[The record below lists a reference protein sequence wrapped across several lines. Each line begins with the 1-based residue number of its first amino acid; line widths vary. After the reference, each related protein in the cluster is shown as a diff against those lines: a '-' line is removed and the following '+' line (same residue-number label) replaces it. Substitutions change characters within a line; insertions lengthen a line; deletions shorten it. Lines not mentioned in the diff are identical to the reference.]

1 MADLKFPEDLKYAKS
16 DEWVRIDGDVATI
29 GISDYAQDAL
39 NDIVFVDYIV
49 GKGDTVSAG
58 AEIANVESVKAAS
71 EIYSFVSGTVTET
84 NAALVD
90 SPETINADPY
100 GEAWLV
106 KIKVDG
112 TPDLSAL
119 MDAAAYAKYC
129 EDR

>member
-16 DEWVRIDGDVATI
+16 DEWVRIDGDIATI

-39 NDIVFVDYIV
+39 NDIVYVDYKV
-49 GKGDTVSAG
+49 NKGDAVSAG
-58 AEIANVESVKAAS
+58 DEIADVESVKAAS
-71 EIYSFVSGTVTET
+71 EIYTFVSGTITET

-90 SPETINADPY
+90 SPETLNADPY

-106 KIKVDG
+106 KIKLDG
-112 TPDLSAL
+112 TPDLSEL
-119 MDAAAYAKYC
+119 MDATAYAKYC